1 MTQVN
6 VAGSRSAR
14 NGEPGAGVSSARA
27 ARPARGAGPRW
38 SFGSAAVAVG
48 AALLAVVW
56 LIPLAWALST
66 SLKPE
71 AETTRI
77 PLSLLPSTVTVDA
90 YTSVLSNGDIVRW
103 FWNSTVVSVLVT
115 VLTLVVSVLAAYGFS
130 RTRFPGRSV
139 LFAIVVAG
147 ILVPPQVLI
156 VPLFDEMVTLGL
168 VDTYW
173 GIALPQVVA
182 PIMVFILKK
191 FFDGVSRD
199 YEDAARVDGASRLRI
214 VWSVILPMSKPIL
227 VAVAIFTFIQAW
239 NNFLWPFIVTTDPQ
253 MMTIPVGLANVQ
265 GSYGL
270 RYAQVMASAV
280 LGGLPLLVVYAL
292 FQRHVIRGVG
302 DAGIKG

>member
-1 MTQVN
+1 MTRAVPVPSQS
-6 VAGSRSAR
+6 AAPDSR
-14 NGEPGAGVSSARA
+14 
-27 ARPARGAGPRW
+27 RPRRTSPTHTTRGAGPRW
-38 SFGSAAVAVG
+38 SFGSVSIAVG
-48 AALLAVVW
+48 ATLLAALW

-71 AETTRI
+71 GETTLV
-77 PLSLLPSTVTVDA
+77 PLTLLPSNVTIDA

-103 FWNSTVVSVLVT
+103 FWNSTVVSVMVT
-115 VLTLVVSVLAAYGFS
+115 ALTLVVSVLAAYGFS
-130 RTRFPGRSV
+130 RTRFPGRTV
-139 LFAIVVAG
+139 LLGIVIAG

-156 VPLFDEMVTLGL
+156 VPLFDEMVALGL

-182 PIMVFILKK
+182 PIMVFVLKK
-191 FFDGVSRD
+191 FFDGIPRD

-214 VWSVILPMSKPIL
+214 VWNVMLPMSRPIL
-227 VAVAIFTFIQAW
+227 VAVGIFVFIQAW

-280 LGGLPLLVVYAL
+280 LGGLPLLVIYAM
-292 FQRHVIRGVG
+292 FQRQVIRGVG